1 MTYTTLTFDDAL
13 ESPLSKT
20 KLQVRI
26 FGALVGF
33 STIAA
38 AMISTSDLG
47 QMMRASAP
55 VIQERATEIQAQ
67 APVEHPLTVRPL
79 AMVRLS
85 DIGNFPSS
93 GSISAVPG
101 WMFDPAAGVAEPPPT
116 ETAAVEEA
124 LSPGEMPEVVRMTP
138 LPPVNPRVA
147 ARAPATDD
155 AEAAAP
161 PLPAKNPLM
170 RVERQLASLPPDRP
184 IEDEPPIKGD
194 VSLPGVSDRYA
205 VYDIKAK
212 TVYMPSGER
221 LEAHSGYG
229 DMFDDPRHVSKRMR
243 GPTPPNTYN
252 LTMRE
257 ALFHGVEALRMNP
270 VDRGKM
276 YGRDG
281 ILAHTYMLGPR
292 GDSNGCISFR
302 DYSKFLSAYKRG
314 EVKQIIVVASLPK
327 TPAAANPLLSWLTP
341 R

>member
-1 MTYTTLTFDDAL
+1 MTYPTLTLDDAL
-13 ESPLSKT
+13 EGSLSKT

-33 STIAA
+33 STIVAA
-38 AMISTSDLG
+38 LISTSDLG
-47 QMMRASAP
+47 RMMRASAP
-55 VIQERATEIQAQ
+55 VIQERAPEVQAQ
-67 APVEHPLTVRPL
+67 APVERPLAVRPL
-79 AMVRLS
+79 ATVRLS

-93 GSISAVPG
+93 GAISAVPG
-101 WMFDPAAGVAEPPPT
+101 WMFDPASGPAPRPT

-124 LSPGEMPEVVRMTP
+124 LSPGEMPEVVRIAP
-138 LPPVNPRVA
+138 LPLANRRVA
-147 ARAPATDD
+147 ARAPDTDD
-155 AEAAAP
+155 AVAAAP
-161 PLPAKNPLM
+161 PLPTKNPLM

-194 VSLPGVSDRYA
+194 VTLPGAGDRYA

-270 VDRGKM
+270 VDRSRM

-281 ILAHTYMLGPR
+281 ILAHSYMLGPR

-302 DYSKFLSAYKRG
+302 DYPKFLSAYKRG

-327 TPAAANPLLSWLTP
+327 APAAANPLLSWLNP